1 MTHLNCDEL
10 NRLKIRTPNSHSWPK
25 VQIDKYFI
33 RIYVIIDKSNLSKLL
48 WPQIALT
55 NDYNILHM
63 NWNADCGVKHLLN
76 LLISI
81 AY

>member
-33 RIYVIIDKSNLSKLL
+33 RIYVIIDWGRLHRFRH
-48 WPQIALT
+48 LT
-55 NDYNILHM
+55 QWYNGINDFFKGGRGKNIR
-63 NWNADCGVKHLLN
+63 
-76 LLISI
+76 
-81 AY
+81 

>member
-33 RIYVIIDKSNLSKLL
+33 RIYVIIDKSNMSNGLR
-48 WPQIALT
+48 QMQCD
-55 NDYNILHM
+55 NHN
-63 NWNADCGVKHLLN
+63 V
-76 LLISI
+76 
-81 AY
+81 